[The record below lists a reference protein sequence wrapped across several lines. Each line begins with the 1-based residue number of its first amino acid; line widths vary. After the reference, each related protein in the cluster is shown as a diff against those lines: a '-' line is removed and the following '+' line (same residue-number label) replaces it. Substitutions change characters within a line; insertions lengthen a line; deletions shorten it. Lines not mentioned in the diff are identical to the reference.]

1 MTGRGPTEQSNE
13 IVTVG
18 ARLGLLLGLVNLSNV
33 NLSNV
38 KLAGPGEKMRR
49 RLRAR
54 GRRWAGYLLKLWEEA
69 TVEGANCYM
78 RRPGER
84 MPPPQPPR
92 GGPRRNRRPD
102 DWELAA

>member
-1 MTGRGPTEQSNE
+1 M
-13 IVTVG
+13 
-18 ARLGLLLGLVNLSNV
+18 
-33 NLSNV
+33 
-38 KLAGPGEKMRR
+38 KLAGSRAWLRR
-49 RLRAR
+49 RLRAL

-84 MPPPQPPR
+84 MPPPQPPG
-92 GGPRRNRRPD
+92 GGPRRHRRPE